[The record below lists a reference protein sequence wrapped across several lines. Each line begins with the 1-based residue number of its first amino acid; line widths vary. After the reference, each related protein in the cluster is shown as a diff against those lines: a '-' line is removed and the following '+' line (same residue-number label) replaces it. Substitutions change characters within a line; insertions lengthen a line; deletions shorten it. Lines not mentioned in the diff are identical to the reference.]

1 MRTIRKI
8 KFKPPANRGLFCI
21 LLVCLCMYSFDLFA
35 QKNVTGTVR
44 DNDGEPLPGVTI
56 VVVNES
62 RSHGTVTDLNGK
74 YVINVNPGDK
84 LRFSYIGLA
93 SQTVEVKADD
103 SVINI
108 MLEPESNI
116 QDEIVVIGYGSVKKK
131 DILGAITLVKE
142 DALVSRTSG
151 DVVRSLRGLTSGVKI
166 TTSGQPG
173 SGASIIIRGLGS
185 LTNNS
190 PLFIIDGAYGGS
202 DLGVN
207 VEDIEA
213 IQILKDASSA
223 AIYGSRA
230 ANGVVIITTKQGR
243 EGPLKVKF
251 DGQLTLNWLPRYDLM
266 NAETYKIYNDRAYEE
281 AILAGIDGITRLQNH
296 FDGNTD
302 WQDEMLK
309 TGILQNYNVS
319 MSGGSKSV
327 KYYASINRLDD
338 SGSLYATGY
347 DKYGFRINTSGQK
360 GIFTY
365 GENFYYTK
373 SNRLVLN
380 GNPWSNF
387 ISMPPTIPVKDTS
400 NPGGYGYGDVNRAR
414 SYGLNPVAMQ
424 DLWERNNEEEYF
436 TSNVYGQL
444 TLFKMFDAKLN
455 VAYKSYM
462 GVTNGLRKKGNWT
475 MGQGDDAAH
484 LSYNSAQNSDILIE
498 QTYNFYKVFGSHDI
512 NVLGGMTY
520 NKFHEETRWITR
532 LDPLMVGDKY
542 IKSLT
547 AATGETTAGGGY
559 GEYAL
564 ISYLG
569 RINYSF
575 DGKYLAQLTARRDGT
590 SRLPEENRWGN
601 YVSVSLGWRI
611 SSENFFNVDFIDD
624 LKFRA
629 NYGTLGNSSIGYWDY
644 QSTIN
649 TAPRAVFGF
658 PEQREIGMIQSRLT
672 NLNLGW
678 EKKTTTNIGLDL
690 TTLSNRLRLTAEYF
704 ISKSEDLL
712 VYLPILMSSGNE
724 GGEPATNAG
733 SLENKGFEIE
743 IGWDDKIGDFGYF
756 AKVNASH
763 LKNKVLD
770 LGYGQTVY
778 NTSLALTEIG
788 QPLGMW
794 YLYKMM
800 GIFQSEDEIQK
811 HVNSEGK
818 LIQPG
823 ALPGDIKYDDF
834 NDDGNISSED
844 RQIVGSPWPRLELG
858 LTFGASYKGI
868 DLIINGYGRFGHK
881 VWNGAAAT
889 AADFANN
896 QNNFNGLMPWTQEH
910 PVNDKPRIVF
920 GDSRNSRGDQD
931 RWLEN
936 GSFFRFSDITLGYTF
951 PNSKTKVIGIEEFR
965 ISATGRNLLT
975 FTKYTG
981 LDPEFADG
989 GIFQMGADGCS
1000 FPNPR
1005 AVQFALSF
1013 TF

>member
-21 LLVCLCMYSFDLFA
+21 LLASLCLYSFDLFA